1 MGVFEGAF
9 PQWAYL
15 VGYNTVSALLWL
27 SILAW
32 SALTATTAGPADV
45 YPTVRVL
52 LLSAQS
58 LAALEILHALIGALA
73 QPALPHPQPALCSPL
88 TPPPGLVRA
97 PVLTTFVQVCGRL
110 TVLWIVVEAYPAA
123 ARTPFSGAIMVLAW
137 AAADAVRYLYFAARL
152 VGGHQY
158 RNLTWL
164 RYSAFYVLYPA
175 GFLGEFGVVY
185 AAVSEAW
192 AAGYQGHAWGYV
204 AAATLYLPGE

>member
-1 MGVFEGAF
+1 MRS
-9 PQWAYL
+9 PSQPCP
-15 VGYNTVSALLWL
+15 TPTRALL
-27 SILAW
+27 A
-32 SALTATTAGPADV
+32 ADTTP
-45 YPTVRVL
+45 
-52 LLSAQS
+52 QS
-58 LAALEILHALIGALA
+58 
-73 QPALPHPQPALCSPL
+73 
-88 TPPPGLVRA
+88 PGLVRA

-110 TVLWIVVEAYPAA
+110 TVLWIVIEAYPAA
-123 ARTPFSGAIMVLAW
+123 ARTPFSGAMVLAW

-158 RNLTWL
+158 GNLTWL

-192 AAGYQGHAWGYV
+192 ATGYQGHAWGYV